1 MAEGRVP
8 LLVSCLVV
16 RLSPK
21 FETLSEEDSSF
32 LNRSILLSLSAP
44 RELSSEESLFLGLL
58 LTACSGIAALDG
70 RLP

>member
-1 MAEGRVP
+1 MPR
-8 LLVSCLVV
+8 LVSCRLV

-21 FETLSEEDSSF
+21 LEALSEEDSEL
-32 LNRSILLSLSAP
+32 LNRSILLSLSAD
-44 RELSSEESLFLGLL
+44 RALISEELIFLGLL